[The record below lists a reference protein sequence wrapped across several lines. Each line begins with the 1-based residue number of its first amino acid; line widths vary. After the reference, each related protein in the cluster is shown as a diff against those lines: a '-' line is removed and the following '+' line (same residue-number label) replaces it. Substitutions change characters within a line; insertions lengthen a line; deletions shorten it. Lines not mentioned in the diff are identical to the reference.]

1 MRKPS
6 RSVEPT
12 SSHPPAPPV
21 KKPYRAPRLVEYGDL
36 RKITLAKGGN
46 MNDDPTPP
54 ATRK

>member
-12 SSHPPAPPV
+12 SSHAPAPPV

-54 ATRK
+54 ATKK

>member
-6 RSVEPT
+6 RSVEPR
-12 SSHPPAPPV
+12 SSHAPAASA

-46 MNDDPTPP
+46 MGDDPTPP
-54 ATRK
+54 ATKK